1 MGLASLCQEL
11 ELTHFV
17 DSTEPS
23 RVEEICEEEKEEVLK
38 FLSVRPIHTVYM
50 VSLIRDNGLTSPRN
64 RGSFYACRDRYGD
77 LEGVALLGHATVV
90 ETQSESA
97 LMAFA
102 TMARNC
108 QSHLIRGEQDTIERF
123 WNYYSSSAKVPRLIT
138 REHLLEAR
146 QAFSDQDQSIDLRPA
161 TMADLDNIISVN
173 ASLALQES
181 GINPLQHDVS
191 GFRQRNARRIE
202 QGRVWVWTDDNR
214 LMFKTDVVA
223 ETPQVIYLEG
233 VHVHEEERRKGYG
246 LRGLTQ
252 LSATLLART
261 DSLCLTINDKNK
273 KLQGF
278 YEKAGYQFHSDYQT
292 IYLR

>member
-1 MGLASLCQEL
+1 MSLVSLCQEL

-17 DSTEPS
+17 DSAEPS
-23 RVEEICEEEKEEVLK
+23 RVEELYEEDKEEALK
-38 FLSVRPIHTVYM
+38 FLSARPIHTVYM

-64 RGSFYACRDRYGD
+64 RGSFYGCRDRYGD
-77 LEGVALLGHATVV
+77 LEGVALIGHATIV

-102 TMARNC
+102 RMARNC

-123 WNYYSSSAKVPRLIT
+123 WNYYSSSAKMPRLT
-138 REHLLEAR
+138 AREHLLEAR
-146 QAFSDQDQSIDLRPA
+146 QAFSVQEQSIDLRPA
-161 TMADLDNIISVN
+161 TMGDLDNVISVN

-181 GINPLQHDVS
+181 GINPLQHDLS
-191 GFRQRNARRIE
+191 GFRQRTARRIE
-202 QGRVWVWTDDNR
+202 QGRVWVWTEDNR

-223 ETPQVIYLEG
+223 ETPRVIYLEG

-246 LRGLTQ
+246 LRCLTQ
-252 LSATLLART
+252 LSATLLERT
-261 DSLCLTINDKNK
+261 DSICLSINEKNQK
-273 KLQGF
+273 TQTF